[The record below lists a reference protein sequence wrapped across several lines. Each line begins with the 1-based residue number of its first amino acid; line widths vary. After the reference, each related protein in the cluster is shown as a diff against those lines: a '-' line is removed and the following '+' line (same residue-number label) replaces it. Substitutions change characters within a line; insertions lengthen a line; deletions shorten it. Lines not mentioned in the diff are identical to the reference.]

1 MDFEFDKEMDALLRQ
16 AAQGETAFAASNP
29 KSKIRNPKSLHL
41 DADEIS
47 LFAENALPKKLRGN
61 AVAHFADCDRC
72 RKILSDL
79 ILLNSANEVVH
90 TNENK
95 EITAPTISW
104 YRKLFAFPNLA
115 YTLGAL
121 VLVFSG
127 LVAFTVLKSVDNS
140 RNTEVSQVSEQPLK
154 GGPFADDTAIVAE
167 QSANTMMSGD
177 SMSNASMSNS
187 ASTSNA
193 NRLPNTV
200 PANANMSF
208 AGKPN
213 VLPTKSPK
221 DELQANN
228 FALPLAKT
236 ELQGDSAKQEEKK
249 SIEEDKRTKE
259 SDDNPVTTDAT
270 RAAPV
275 KPKNDQPS
283 ASENKMMSD
292 ALNAKGKKRSRTEN
306 PETTGVGGKT
316 FSRTNNAWYDSA
328 YKGQP
333 TINITRGTTEYK
345 KLDSGL
351 RAIAENLGGTV
362 VVVWKEKAYRI
373 Q

>member
-16 AAQGETAFAASNP
+16 AAQGEIASEN
-29 KSKIRNPKSLHL
+29 SRFKIQDSRLSHL
-41 DADEIS
+41 DTDEIS

-90 TNENK
+90 TDENK
-95 EITAPTISW
+95 EITAPTIPW

-127 LVAFTVLKSVDNS
+127 LVAFTIVQSVDNS
-140 RNTEVSQVSEQPLK
+140 RTTEVSQVSEQPLK

-177 SMSNASMSNS
+177 SMSNASISNS

-193 NRLPNTV
+193 NRSPNTV
-200 PANANMSF
+200 PANANMSVV
-208 AGKPN
+208 GKPN

-228 FALPLAKT
+228 FALPLAKM

-249 SIEEDKRTKE
+249 SIDEVKRTKE
-259 SDDNPVTTDAT
+259 ADNDTVTADVA

-283 ASENKMMSD
+283 ASENKMMSE
-292 ALNAKGKKRSRTEN
+292 ALSANARKKSMAN
-306 PETTGVGGKT
+306 AETTSVGGKT
-316 FSRTNNAWYDSA
+316 FKRADNVWVDSG
-328 YKGQP
+328 YKGRA
-333 TINITRGTTEYK
+333 TTNVTRGTKEYK

>member
-16 AAQGETAFAASNP
+16 AAQGETASEN
-29 KSKIRNPKSLHL
+29 SKFKIQDSRLSHL
-41 DADEIS
+41 DTDEIS

-90 TNENK
+90 TDENK
-95 EITAPTISW
+95 EITAPTIPW

-127 LVAFTVLKSVDNS
+127 LVAFTIVQSVDNS

-193 NRLPNTV
+193 NRSPNTV
-200 PANANMSF
+200 PANANMSVV
-208 AGKPN
+208 GKAN
-213 VLPTKSPK
+213 VSPTKPPK

-259 SDDNPVTTDAT
+259 SDDSPVTTDAT

-283 ASENKMMSD
+283 ASELNKMSD
-292 ALNAKGKKRSRTEN
+292 APSAKGKKRSSTEN
-306 PETTGVGGKT
+306 AETTSVGGKT
-316 FSRTNNAWYDSA
+316 FKRADNVWVDSG
-328 YKGQP
+328 YKGRA
-333 TINITRGTTEYK
+333 TTNVTRGTKEYK

-362 VVVWKEKAYRI
+362 IIVWKEKAYRI

>member
-16 AAQGETAFAASNP
+16 AAQGETASENSRF
-29 KSKIRNPKSLHL
+29 KIQDSRLSHL
-41 DADEIS
+41 DTDEIS

-90 TNENK
+90 TDENK
-95 EITAPTISW
+95 EITAPTIPW

-127 LVAFTVLKSVDNS
+127 LVAFTIVQSVDNS

-193 NRLPNTV
+193 NRSPNTV
-200 PANANMSF
+200 PANANMSVV
-208 AGKPN
+208 GKAN
-213 VLPTKSPK
+213 VSPTKPPK

-228 FALPLAKT
+228 FASSPVET
-236 ELQGDSAKQEEKK
+236 ESQGKSANAEEKK
-249 SIEEDKRTKE
+249 SVDEVKRTKE
-259 SDDNPVTTDAT
+259 ADNDTVTADVT

-283 ASENKMMSD
+283 ASENKMMSE
-292 ALNAKGKKRSRTEN
+292 ALSANARKKSMAN
-306 PETTGVGGKT
+306 AETTSVGGKT
-316 FSRTNNAWYDSA
+316 FKRADNVWVDSG
-328 YKGQP
+328 YKGRA
-333 TINITRGTTEYK
+333 TTNVTRGTKEYK